1 MPIEKTDGEEK
12 LKRHQPCNQPKVTDR
27 SNEIYFLDHPDGGE
41 ARDKQDERYKK
52 RDGQRVVWGEAD
64 INCSTA
70 AFPLETLKGKRLN
83 SLAICFTPEQF
94 HALEERFG
102 HCPENI
108 AVDVIAALSTI

>member
-1 MPIEKTDGEEK
+1 MRYFSKRYKTKVNRLLHLAKINDLPLGFIIDT
-12 LKRHQPCNQPKVTDR
+12 LKGR
-27 SNEIYFLDHPDGGE
+27 SVL
-41 ARDKQDERYKK
+41 KQDERYKK

-94 HALEERFG
+94 HALEERYG

-108 AVDVIAALSTI
+108 AVEVIAALSTI

>member
-1 MPIEKTDGEEK
+1 MWYFSKRYKMKVNTLLHLAKINDLPLGFVIDT
-12 LKRHQPCNQPKVTDR
+12 LKDKNV
-27 SNEIYFLDHPDGGE
+27 L
-41 ARDKQDERYKK
+41 KQDERYKK

-83 SLAICFTPEQF
+83 SLAICFTPEQL
-94 HALEERFG
+94 HALEERYG

-108 AVDVIAALSTI
+108 AVKAIAALSTK